1 VGSRDREFISDIIE
15 ENGRLLEYL
24 KSSKFTLSR
33 DRVSINQSL
42 FNRIKM
48 AQISYTK
55 LNDEVPLAH
64 TLKLL
69 KRLKFKELRDEIDNI
84 LHYGGF
90 SSSKYYTFKRDENG
104 RVRTLHALGAR
115 DKVITTLL

>member
-90 SSSKYYTFKRDENG
+90 SFPSLK
-104 RVRTLHALGAR
+104 
-115 DKVITTLL
+115 